1 MLHVIACDILFCF
14 FGKVL
19 FCHPPPAPEN
29 FCCVCAALLVPVFPF
44 MKVTGLCLFKKGRGR
59 FSIWAIRQLILR
71 TANLAKASAP
81 AIFRR
86 LAAGLAPPLPA
97 ASMLSVADLHPQ
109 YCHVASL
116 AGVLRV
122 LRSVYGLRWCVFF
135 NIR

>member
-1 MLHVIACDILFCF
+1 
-14 FGKVL
+14 
-19 FCHPPPAPEN
+19 
-29 FCCVCAALLVPVFPF
+29 

-109 YCHVASL
+109 YCHVASR